1 MSARLEV
8 LESEVLRLTLAERSH
23 LLQRLIA
30 SLDTDPEVEA
40 AWDREAAGLAVA
52 DRFLNEFRRV
62 LEADPLAPPP
72 RMAGALKKTQRTVI
86 DAMQANVRRLA

>member
-40 AWDREAAGLAVA
+40 AWDREADRRAAALAAGEV
-52 DRFLNEFRRV
+52 EV
-62 LEADPLAPPP
+62 VPGHEAIVRL
-72 RMAGALKKTQRTVI
+72 
-86 DAMQANVRRLA
+86 QARLSR